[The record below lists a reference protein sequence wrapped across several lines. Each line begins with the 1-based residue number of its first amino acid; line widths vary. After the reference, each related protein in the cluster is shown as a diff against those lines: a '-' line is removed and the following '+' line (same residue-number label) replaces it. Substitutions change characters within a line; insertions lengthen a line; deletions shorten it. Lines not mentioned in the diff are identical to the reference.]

1 MMSKEKSVTEFNK
14 LFSDDKEKAAAF
26 DKIAE
31 KFYYANFGSTSKS
44 DIETLM
50 FSIYIEQILKTEENN
65 FDAYS
70 DYTLSKLLG
79 ITQSKVSSL
88 KVRKELQYPFDKFEW
103 RNSLARIADRAVYE
117 DGKIKLFIPDRNLYL
132 EVKNAIE
139 RTGGFVEI
147 QLTSNLLQVRF
158 EYFLDLMVAISEDA
172 NRQEIKKKISEE
184 LKKKNKD
191 NEPFKYSSF
200 GKALLD
206 KTPEMI
212 LTLIKAC
219 IPFFGEPVDHIAETL
234 LECIR
239 ET

>member
-31 KFYYANFGSTSKS
+31 KFYFANFGSTSKS

-172 NRQEIKKKISEE
+172 NQQEIKKKISEK
-184 LKKKNKD
+184 LKEQNKD
-191 NEPFKYSSF
+191 NEPIKYNSF
-200 GKALLD
+200 G
-206 KTPEMI
+206 I
-212 LTLIKAC
+212 SGGTLRNC
-219 IPFFGEPVDHIAETL
+219 GPFFGY
-234 LECIR
+234 LEKNIESFFPLSSR
-239 ET
+239 

>member
-1 MMSKEKSVTEFNK
+1 MSKEKSVTEFNK

-31 KFYYANFGSTSKS
+31 KFYFANFGSTSKS

-132 EVKNAIE
+132 EVKKC
-139 RTGGFVEI
+139 
-147 QLTSNLLQVRF
+147 
-158 EYFLDLMVAISEDA
+158 
-172 NRQEIKKKISEE
+172 NR
-184 LKKKNKD
+184 KNWR
-191 NEPFKYSSF
+191 
-200 GKALLD
+200 
-206 KTPEMI
+206 I
-212 LTLIKAC
+212 C
-219 IPFFGEPVDHIAETL
+219 
-234 LECIR
+234 
-239 ET
+239 